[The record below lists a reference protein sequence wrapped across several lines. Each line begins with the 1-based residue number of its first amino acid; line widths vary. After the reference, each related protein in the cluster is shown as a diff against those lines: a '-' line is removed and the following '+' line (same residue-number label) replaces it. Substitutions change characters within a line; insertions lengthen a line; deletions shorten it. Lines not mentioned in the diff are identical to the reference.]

1 MAAVLFAVVVAT
13 GGSVVSG
20 GVAAVAVFVAATA
33 YSWWRWRRRIRE
45 RGRRTT

>member
-1 MAAVLFAVVVAT
+1 MLFAVVVAT